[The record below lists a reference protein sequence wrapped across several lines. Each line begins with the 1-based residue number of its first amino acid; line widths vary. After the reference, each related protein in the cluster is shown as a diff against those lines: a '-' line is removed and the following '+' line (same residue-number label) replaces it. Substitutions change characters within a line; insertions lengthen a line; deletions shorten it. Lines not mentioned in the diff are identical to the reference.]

1 MKRLIVTD
9 STSDLRGEIV
19 ERRGIRILPVNVILD
34 GQKFKDG
41 LEISVED
48 FYSRYDQYK
57 TKTTEPIY
65 YEDYALDYLQLIQK
79 YDEIIIVH
87 CSRHLSD
94 TYNVA
99 VKVHEDFQNRDLC
112 RVEIIDSGLCSM
124 SLGLPL
130 IEMAKESA
138 KDRTMEEVIETF
150 YVTKEK
156 ISSFMAVPTLKYLK
170 KGKKIG
176 GMKALFGLALGV
188 KPVLEFDADGKLA
201 VKTKLFGKQ
210 KNMILAMM
218 DRIKEDIGSSPI
230 TLAIQ
235 HARDS
240 ELVHSLHDVFE
251 STFDCRKIH
260 TSYFGPS
267 IGINAGPDTIA
278 VMYIKHDF

>member
-1 MKRLIVTD
+1 
-9 STSDLRGEIV
+9 
-19 ERRGIRILPVNVILD
+19 
-34 GQKFKDG
+34 
-41 LEISVED
+41 
-48 FYSRYDQYK
+48 
-57 TKTTEPIY
+57 
-65 YEDYALDYLQLIQK
+65 
-79 YDEIIIVH
+79 
-87 CSRHLSD
+87 
-94 TYNVA
+94 
-99 VKVHEDFQNRDLC
+99 
-112 RVEIIDSGLCSM
+112 
-124 SLGLPL
+124 
-130 IEMAKESA
+130 
-138 KDRTMEEVIETF
+138 MEEVIETF
-150 YVTKEK
+150 YATKEK

-188 KPVLEFDADGKLA
+188 KPVLEFDAEGKLA

-240 ELVHSLHDVFE
+240 EVVHSLGDVFE
-251 STFDCRKIH
+251 SAFDCRDIH